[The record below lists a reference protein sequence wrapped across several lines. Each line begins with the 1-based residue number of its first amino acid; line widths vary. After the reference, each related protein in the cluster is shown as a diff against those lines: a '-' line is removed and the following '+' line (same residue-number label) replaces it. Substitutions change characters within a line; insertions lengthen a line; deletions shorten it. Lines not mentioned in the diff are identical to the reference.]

1 MSESDTA
8 PHAFDEHAL
17 RPYTGGGNPTAIE
30 MDVNVQRTTE
40 YPEGTVFET
49 LKLKKDTL
57 AGELRDADSYC
68 LIKGR
73 TLGDHITTYNG
84 IKGSRPKLFAMGD
97 RIMQYTTVNEKVEG
111 GAKIA
116 GRQLELERMRW
127 ALARRNRNFTID
139 QEIEEP
145 TDEQLAAIN
154 ETTTGRVA
162 VAPAT
167 KAMVKGCLFHNYKIT
182 EPIKNAYG
190 PAWSALV
197 LKQNQVAEL
206 LSLGA
211 EPLPKRPEYT
221 TRTEAIAE
229 HGVSLGWVCGVGDA
243 GDDDDEK
250 EDALS
255 ADQLEALDKVYV
267 AWRLVSIAIA
277 TTNNNF
283 VTFDKANTSDDYE
296 HLALCGLKQSTGK
309 VVSLG
314 GEALSPWAQTLF
326 NFKAVQVK
334 SVMQGLHEATMAAL
348 GVAGAKRRATSA
360 PTTAAR
366 PSKTA
371 RSCSKCDTVL
381 AAAEEAESAHQEKIE
396 GMRALLSQITMP
408 TKGSMEAL
416 CEPFLEISA
425 FPGTEAGDM
434 QARITLQMAKW
445 VNAVVLLLSPPS
457 QGAGG
462 SSADA

>member
-8 PHAFDEHAL
+8 PHAFDEHAM
-17 RPYTGGGNPTAIE
+17 RPYTGGDNPTAIE

-49 LKLKKDTL
+49 LKLKKDSK
-57 AGELRDADSYC
+57 AGELRNADSYC

-73 TLGDHITTYNG
+73 SLGHVITTYNG
-84 IKGSRPKLFAMGD
+84 IKGSRPKLFALGD
-97 RIMQYTTVNEKVEG
+97 RILQYTTVNEKVEG
-111 GAKIA
+111 GAKIG

-145 TDEQLAAIN
+145 TDEELAAIN
-154 ETTTGRVA
+154 EATGRVA

-167 KAMVKGCLFHNYKIT
+167 KAMVKGCLYHNYKIT

-190 PAWSALV
+190 PAWTALV

-221 TRTEAIAE
+221 TRKEAIAE

-250 EDALS
+250 EVALS
-255 ADQLEALDKVYV
+255 ADQLEALDKVFV

-277 TTNNNF
+277 TTHSNF
-283 VTFDKANTSDDYE
+283 VAFDTANTSDYE
-296 HLALCGLKQSTGK
+296 HLALCGLKQGTGK
-309 VVSLG
+309 AVLLG
-314 GEALSPWAQTLF
+314 GVQLSPWAQTLF

-334 SVMQGLHEATMAAL
+334 IVMQALHEATMAAI
-348 GVAGAKRRATSA
+348 GEAGAKRRSSSA
-360 PTTAAR
+360 PTTASR
-366 PSKTA
+366 PSKAA
-371 RSCSKCDTVL
+371 RSCSKCETVL
-381 AAAEEAESAHQEKIE
+381 AGAEEAESAHQEKIDS
-396 GMRALLSQITMP
+396 MRTLLSQIMMP
-408 TKGSMEAL
+408 TKSATEAL
-416 CEPFLEISA
+416 CEPFQMSA
-425 FPGTEAGDM
+425 FPGPEAGSM
-434 QARITLQMAKW
+434 QVRIEQQIAKW
-445 VNAVVLLLSPPS
+445 VNMVLTGHEAVLPLP
-457 QGAGG
+457 QGAGV
-462 SSADA
+462 SAST